1 MVRRNGWMAALVAVA
16 VMAGT
21 SVLGQESD
29 PVGRITVTGEGRT
42 DAAPD
47 MATIRL
53 GVMTEAEDARQA
65 ISDNSAAMAA
75 VLDRLRT
82 AGIADRDLQTSNFTV
97 QPRWEQ
103 RPGRDRAEVTG
114 FVAQNMLS
122 VRVRDLPKL
131 GAILDEVA
139 SDGANTFEGVSF
151 SLAEPRPAEDAARR
165 DAVADARR
173 KAELYADA
181 AGVELGP
188 LLSLSEQMRFQGPVM
203 MDAAAPMRMAAES
216 VPIAEGEV
224 SVLATVTMDFAIGK

>member
-1 MVRRNGWMAALVAVA
+1 MGRNGFVAALMALS

-21 SVLGQESD
+21 AALGQQADSA
-29 PVGRITVTGEGRT
+29 GRITVTGEGRT

-53 GVMTEAEDARQA
+53 GVTTEAEDARQA
-65 ISDNSAAMAA
+65 ISENSAAMAA
-75 VLDRLRT
+75 VLDRLRA
-82 AGIADRDLQTSNFTV
+82 AGIADRDLQTSAFTV

-103 RPGRDRAEVTG
+103 RPGQDRSEVTG

-122 VRVRDLPKL
+122 VRVRDLPRL
-131 GAILDEVA
+131 GTILDEVA
-139 SDGANTFEGVSF
+139 SDGANAFEGVTF
-151 SLAEPRPAEDAARR
+151 SLAEPGPAEDAARR
-165 DAVADARR
+165 DAVADGRR

-188 LLSLSEQMRFQGPVM
+188 LVSLSEDVRFQGPVM
-203 MDAAAPMRMAAES
+203 MDAAASMRMAPEA

-224 SVLATVTMDFAIGK
+224 SVIANVTMVYAIEE